1 MAMAVDEDAEQEVAP
16 QNKKSPTEDEKRY
29 IYMNRVQ
36 CDVTLLR
43 YFSLKYF
50 DKSIAGVHYLVILSV
65 LAKYQDDQRLVTYL
79 IIKILNFKFFK
90 L

>member
-1 MAMAVDEDAEQEVAP
+1 MAMAVDEDAEQKVAP
-16 QNKKSPTEDEKRY
+16 RNKKSPTEDEKRY

-43 YFSLKYF
+43 YFSLMYF
-50 DKSIAGVHYLVILSV
+50 DKSIAELHYIVIPSV

-79 IIKILNFKFFK
+79 IIKCLNF
-90 L
+90 

>member
-1 MAMAVDEDAEQEVAP
+1 
-16 QNKKSPTEDEKRY
+16 
-29 IYMNRVQ
+29 MNRVQ
-36 CDVTLLR
+36 CDFTLLR

-50 DKSIAGVHYLVILSV
+50 DKSIAGLHYLVILSV

-79 IIKILNFKFFK
+79 IIKFLNFKFFK